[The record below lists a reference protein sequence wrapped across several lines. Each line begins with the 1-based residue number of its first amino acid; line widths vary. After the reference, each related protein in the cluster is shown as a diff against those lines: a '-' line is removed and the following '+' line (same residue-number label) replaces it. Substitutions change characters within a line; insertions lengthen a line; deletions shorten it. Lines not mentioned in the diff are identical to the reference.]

1 MHYHANVLVL
11 YAPIVS
17 ATWYIYSPLPP
28 TAMTKLETAYEQ
40 YFEAYADV
48 NGDMFDD
55 DDSVPD
61 VVAGGLMPPAKEL
74 EALYNHLGLAL
85 PKEILKRYKACKSV
99 MTLDKP
105 GDLEADGSRALVS
118 TLRYLLARVGEGAL
132 VLQNDPPLVAA
143 EVLVAKLSKKKGLPG
158 FDEEE
163 KADKPA
169 QRKAPAARAEKP
181 GEVRAVRVSQA
192 LDVLMNDPELALD
205 LRHALQSIPK
215 LGQQYAA
222 LILQH
227 GVMPDAAAAKKLG
240 VREEALTEAADE
252 LDEMLE
258 ELRE

>member
-1 MHYHANVLVL
+1 
-11 YAPIVS
+11 VS

-48 NGDMFDD
+48 NGDALDD
-55 DDSVPD
+55 DDGVPD
-61 VVAGGLMPPAKEL
+61 VVAGGMMPPAKEL
-74 EALYNHLGLAL
+74 EALYTHLRLTL

-99 MTLDKP
+99 LTLDKP
-105 GDLEADGSRALVS
+105 GDPDDSPALVS
-118 TLRYLLARVGEGAL
+118 IVRYLLARTGEGAL
-132 VLQNDPPLVAA
+132 VMQNDMPLVPA
-143 EVLVAKLSKKKGLPG
+143 EELVAKLSKKKGLPG
-158 FDEEE
+158 FDEET
-163 KADKPA
+163 KGDQGAK
-169 QRKAPAARAEKP
+169 RKAPAAREEKP

-205 LRHALQSIPK
+205 LRQTLHKVPK

-222 LILQH
+222 LLLEH

-240 VREEALTEAADE
+240 VRTEALTEVADM
-252 LDEMLE
+252 LDEILA